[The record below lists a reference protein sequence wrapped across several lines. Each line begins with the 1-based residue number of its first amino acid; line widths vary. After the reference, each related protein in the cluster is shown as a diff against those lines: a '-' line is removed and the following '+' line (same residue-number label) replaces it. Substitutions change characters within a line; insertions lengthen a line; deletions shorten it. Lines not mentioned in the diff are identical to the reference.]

1 MAHDK
6 QLQPG
11 AEAQED
17 EPLLDFGVVWIFDEP
32 RPVIVEDGL
41 GFVEAHTVLL
51 DVGFGLRVVPLEVKC
66 SRGSNVTTM

>member
-17 EPLLDFGVVWIFDEP
+17 EPPFVFGVVWIFDEP
-32 RPVIVEDGL
+32 RPVIAEDGP

-51 DVGFGLRVVPLEVKC
+51 DVGFGLRVVRLEVKC
-66 SRGSNVTTM
+66 CNGENVTTM